1 MVDTKQIY
9 LHETKQACM
18 FPLFFA
24 EFLKQYPNCS
34 AMGFSGRTEFQKT
47 EEGKR

>member
-1 MVDTKQIY
+1 MVDTKPNY
-9 LHETKQACM
+9 LHETKQSCM

-24 EFLKQYPNCS
+24 DFLIQYPNCS
-34 AMGFSGRTEFQKT
+34 AMGENGRTEFQKT